1 MDLYRR
7 RDIFVAPD
15 EDVGAA
21 RIDVEVDVV
30 EHTHDFI
37 EVAFVVHGR
46 ARHRSAAG
54 SAVVERGSVALVR
67 PGSWHAYDRLERF
80 TVLNLYLT
88 PELLHRELS
97 WILEHPALA
106 AALLRGGASTG
117 SISEEALER
126 ASLWFGQLETQ
137 PAPRRRPTLL
147 GLTSC
152 ILAELVDAQ
161 LAGIPATARASSPF
175 VRKAMAL
182 LADDPARA
190 WTVEML
196 AAEATISAPHLHR
209 SFRSQVGVSPMAWLD
224 QLRGESAARLLVQTD
239 LPVSEIGR
247 AVGWSD
253 PNYASRR
260 FRALYAVTPTL
271 YRRRFRPPTTP

>member
-1 MDLYRR
+1 MHLYRR

-15 EDVGAA
+15 EEVGAA
-21 RIDVEVDVV
+21 RIEVRDDVT

-37 EVAFVVHGR
+37 EIAFVLQGR
-46 ARHRSAAG
+46 ALHRSATG
-54 SAVVERGSVALVR
+54 SASVGRASVALVR
-67 PGSWHAYDRLERF
+67 PGSWHAYERLEPL
-80 TVLNLYLT
+80 TVVNLYIA

-106 AALLRGGASTG
+106 SALLRGGASTG
-117 SISEEALER
+117 RISEEALER
-126 ASLWFGQLETQ
+126 ASVWLDQLETL
-137 PAPRRRPTLL
+137 PAPRRRPALL

-152 ILAELVDAQ
+152 ILAELVDARW
-161 LAGIPATARASSPF
+161 AGNPPAARASSPF
-175 VRKAMAL
+175 VRQAMAL
-182 LADDPARA
+182 LADDPARP
-190 WTVEML
+190 WTVEAL
-196 AAEATISAPHLHR
+196 AFETKISAPHLHR
-209 SFRSQVGVSPMAWLD
+209 SFRSQVGVPPMAWLD

-260 FRALYAVTPTL
+260 FRALYAASPTQ
-271 YRRRFRPPTTP
+271 YRRRFRSPTGP